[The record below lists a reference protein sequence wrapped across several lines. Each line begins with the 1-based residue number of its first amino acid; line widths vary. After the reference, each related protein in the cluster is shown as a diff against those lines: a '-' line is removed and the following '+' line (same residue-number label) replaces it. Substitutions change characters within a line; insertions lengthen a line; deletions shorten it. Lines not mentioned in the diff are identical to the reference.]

1 MVDTKTQRNKG
12 DKETIIDMEPVKEQ
26 QKISF
31 FKTNNFILPL
41 ISVLFFVLISTWLI
55 LDYLPNFFQEHTN
68 RINDLANTIQKI
80 NEKENKKIN
89 ILNQEIEILKNE
101 IKNFDLNRNEEAKI
115 EIKDLQKSLLL
126 VKEELKKVSTK
137 LFVLEKEYK
146 QVVDKKDELKNKIS
160 PNNLTRNNV
169 NISENNKN
177 FKNIENEL
185 IMEAKNIIEKLLAK
199 KDLESFSNEE
209 LNLIEQSYFEKIKN
223 YLAGFFML
231 RQYSNDQSPRG
242 LITKAE
248 LELKSGNLYNF
259 LSLIKQLP
267 DNWKVPIKDF
277 IFKLE
282 KFLLSIDK
290 KSG

>member
-1 MVDTKTQRNKG
+1 MVDTKTQRNKS

-80 NEKENKKIN
+80 DEKENKKIN
-89 ILNQEIEILKNE
+89 ILNQEIEKLKNE

-160 PNNLTRNNV
+160 SNNFIRNNV
-169 NISENNKN
+169 NISEDNKN
-177 FKNIENEL
+177 LKNIENEL

-282 KFLLSIDK
+282 KFLLSNDK